1 MKKEIIFAIL
11 LGLTLGLIIT
21 YGVYRAKMTLQQPL
35 QKEEKTLPS
44 STPQATNN
52 SSLLLISPEDE
63 IITDQEKI
71 NVAGTTTPDS
81 FVIIIVN
88 DQDQITTADQ
98 TGNFSVEVELE
109 KGSNVIRVHALK
121 EDGTSI
127 VEERTVIY
135 STIDFAT
142 SDETPA
148 TGSGETTNEK

>member
-11 LGLTLGLIIT
+11 LGLSLGLIIT
-21 YGVYRAKMTLQQPL
+21 YGVYRAKMTLQQPI
-35 QKEEKTLPS
+35 QKEDKISPS
-44 STPQATNN
+44 TTPQPTNN

-63 IITDQEKI
+63 IITDLAKI
-71 NVAGTTTPDS
+71 NVSGSTTPDS

-88 DQDQITTADQ
+88 NQDNITTADQ

-109 KGSNVIRVHALK
+109 AGSNVIRVHALK

-135 STIDFAT
+135 STIDFMTDDANQAT
-142 SDETPA
+142 E
-148 TGSGETTNEK
+148 SGEENEN